1 MIVTTRWLR
10 LFGVPRITAYSLGV
24 FRAVLGFGLLLILL
38 VADPI
43 VAVPLDLQQ
52 AYSPLADMGWVH
64 GLAASET
71 GTRTLQVIG
80 CVSALLFA
88 LGIWARPSFVVLVT
102 VLLTHATML
111 LLRRGVHDWDLP
123 IVTLLA
129 LLVVPWGDA
138 PPIFRLRPHSG
149 ETSRAYGFAVW
160 LPGLTIGLAYAAA
173 AYAKMQ
179 TSGFEWITSGA
190 VRYHFVDDG
199 QNAPVELGL
208 WIATQPG
215 LAVVLSALTVLIE
228 VIFIVVIFM
237 SGWRARAAFGL
248 VGAVLMG
255 GFYLFQG
262 VHWWPWLILYA
273 AFLPWSRVSPTRA
286 IDGRRDLTWVHGCVV
301 VALVVTQIW
310 ASIRAIEIEPL
321 LSNYPMY
328 SITYQSPEH
337 FERSHGRPH
346 FEAEGSDITD
356 RVAAAGGASALFN
369 IAERLKEGA
378 PLSPELASALAEFG
392 GRYATLFGV
401 VPPAIDA
408 VLLTEPFDWQAG
420 RYLPPA
426 RERVGTVRLSGIT
439 RAAGDC

>member
-1 MIVTTRWLR
+1 MATRWLR

-24 FRAVLGFGLLLILL
+24 FRAVLGSGLLLILL

-43 VAVPLDLQQ
+43 IAVPLDLQQ

-71 GTRTLQVIG
+71 GTRMLQVIG

-88 LGIWARPSFVVLVT
+88 LGIWARPSFFVLVT
-102 VLLTHATML
+102 VLLTHVTML

-138 PPIFRLRPHSG
+138 PPVFRLRSYSG

-199 QNAPVELGL
+199 QNAPIDLGL
-208 WIATQPG
+208 WIATQPDV
-215 LAVVLSALTVLIE
+215 AVVLSALAVLVEAVFII
-228 VIFIVVIFM
+228 VIFV

-248 VGAVLMG
+248 VGACLMS

-273 AFLPWSRVSPTRA
+273 AFLPWNRISPARA

-301 VALVVTQIW
+301 VALVATQIW
-310 ASIRAIEIEPL
+310 ASYRAIEIEPL

-337 FERSHGRPH
+337 FEYSHGRPH

-356 RVAAAGGASALFN
+356 GVVEAGGASTLMT
-369 IAERLKEGA
+369 IAERQREGEPA
-378 PLSPELASALAEFG
+378 GPELASALAEFG
-392 GRYATLFGV
+392 GRYATLFGT
-401 VPPAIDA
+401 VPASIDA
-408 VLLTEPFDWQAG
+408 GVLLEPFDWQAG
-420 RYLPPA
+420 KYLPPA
-426 RERVGTVRLSGIT
+426 RESVGMVRVSGVT
-439 RAAGDC
+439 RAAGDR